1 MFVELAKTVEVA
13 VRVAAAVI
21 VEVVV
26 WIVTGMLGVGVES
39 AFVTVEFCGMAEK
52 EAPGVRAA
60 SIHPGWA
67 RMAGSTGSI
76 KATGLFVR
84 KSLFGSSLDST
95 FASSSQCGAKR
106 SAQPPA
112 DRIPHSPNRR
122 MKAMTAQS
130 LRSCSVALMHASIEW
145 QAHINRSSGI
155 RFFVM
160 TGALNPDASMVCI
173 DNATG
178 DGKSQTGSTTFETG
192 FTGGVQKHFP
202 GLIEFFEDQ
211 LLLARINANPC
222 ILDGDLDR

>member
-1 MFVELAKTVEVA
+1 MDVFVELAKTVEVA
-13 VRVAAAVI
+13 VRIVAAVI

-39 AFVTVEFCGMAEK
+39 AFVAAEFCGMAGK

-60 SIHPGWA
+60 SIHAGLF

-130 LRSCSVALMHASIEW
+130 RRSCSVVRMHAS
-145 QAHINRSSGI
+145 
-155 RFFVM
+155 V
-160 TGALNPDASMVCI
+160 
-173 DNATG
+173 
-178 DGKSQTGSTTFETG
+178 
-192 FTGGVQKHFP
+192 
-202 GLIEFFEDQ
+202 
-211 LLLARINANPC
+211 
-222 ILDGDLDR
+222 